1 MWAIAL
7 VWKGVACLANA
18 ARCGRTH
25 CYFTGP
31 YFLVLA
37 VVTALHGFQIV
48 WLGAYGW
55 LWLGLMIVAGGGALW
70 FVTERVWGKFF
81 KVPKTFPESLG
92 HERTHKTCL
101 RGTGNGVQPMG

>member
-1 MWAIAL
+1 
-7 VWKGVACLANA
+7 
-18 ARCGRTH
+18 
-25 CYFTGP
+25 
-31 YFLVLA
+31 
-37 VVTALHGFQIV
+37 
-48 WLGAYGW
+48 
-55 LWLGLMIVAGGGALW
+55 MIVAGGGALW